1 MITQSDR
8 HDRDLLRQQ
17 IRERRRFVLLVMQ
30 ALAFL
35 LACLLCW
42 MFR

>member
-8 HDRDLLRQQ
+8 HDHDLLRQQ
-17 IRERRRFVLLVMQ
+17 SRERRRFALLIMQ
-30 ALAFL
+30 ALVFL